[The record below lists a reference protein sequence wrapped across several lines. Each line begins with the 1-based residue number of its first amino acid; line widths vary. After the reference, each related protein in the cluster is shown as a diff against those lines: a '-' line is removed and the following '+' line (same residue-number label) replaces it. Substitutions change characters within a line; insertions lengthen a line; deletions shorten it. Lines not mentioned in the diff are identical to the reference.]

1 MEIRAMAERFHC
13 AEKDSYWRWHVD
25 MQAAGG
31 LSVRA
36 YCGQHGL
43 SEPTFYAWR
52 RKIHERDSGHD
63 LLPVSRLQNRSP
75 RSATRAAIQ
84 SEETDGRQTP
94 LTANGRLSAGSKD
107 GSPQPFAGTGLIA
120 LDIIDT
126 ANATLEIE
134 APGGVVIRLRE
145 DVSAEVLQRVIAAC
159 QLSEPA
165 AAARGQERSC

>member
-1 MEIRAMAERFHC
+1 MAKRFQS

-52 RKIHERDSGHD
+52 RKIQERDSGHD
-63 LLPVSRLQNRSP
+63 RLPVSRLQKMSLGSAAKPAVRSD
-75 RSATRAAIQ
+75 
-84 SEETDGRQTP
+84 ETGGWETP
-94 LTANGRLSAGSKD
+94 LSANERSSVRSKV
-107 GSPQPFAGTGLIA
+107 GSPQRFAGTGLIA

-126 ANATLEIE
+126 ATPTLEIE
-134 APGGVVIRLRE
+134 CPGGVVIRLRE

-159 QLSEPA
+159 QLSHPA
-165 AAARGQERSC
+165 AAARSQERSC

>member
-1 MEIRAMAERFHC
+1 MAKRFQS

-52 RKIHERDSGHD
+52 RKIQDWDSGHD
-63 LLPVSRLQNRSP
+63 RLPVSRRKKIP
-75 RSATRAAIQ
+75 PGSAAGPAIR
-84 SEETDGRQTP
+84 SEETGGREAP
-94 LTANGRLSAGSKD
+94 LSAIERSPARSK
-107 GSPQPFAGTGLIA
+107 GRSLQTFADAGLIA
-120 LDIIDT
+120 LDIIDA

-134 APGGVVIRLRE
+134 TPGGVVIRLRE
-145 DVSAEVLQRVIAAC
+145 DVSVEVLQRVIAAC
-159 QLSEPA
+159 QMSHST
-165 AAARGQERSC
+165 AAARSQERPC

>member
-1 MEIRAMAERFHC
+1 MEIRAMVKRFQS
-13 AEKDSYWRWHVD
+13 ADKDSYWRWHVD

-31 LSVRA
+31 VSIRA

-63 LLPVSRLQNRSP
+63 LLPVSRLQNLSQC
-75 RSATRAAIQ
+75 SASTATIQ
-84 SEETDGRQTP
+84 AEETEGRGTP
-94 LTANGRLSAGSKD
+94 RKANGRLSARSKV
-107 GSPQPFAGTGLIA
+107 GSPQPSVGTGLIA

-126 ANATLEIE
+126 ATPSLEIE

-145 DVSAEVLQRVIAAC
+145 DVSVEVLRRVIAAC
-159 QLSEPA
+159 QLSHST
-165 AAARGQERSC
+165 AAARSQERSC